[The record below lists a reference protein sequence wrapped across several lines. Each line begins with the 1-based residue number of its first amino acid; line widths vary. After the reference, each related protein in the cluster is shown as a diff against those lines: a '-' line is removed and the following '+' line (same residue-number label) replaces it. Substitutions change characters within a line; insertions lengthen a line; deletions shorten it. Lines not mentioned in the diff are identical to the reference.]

1 MRGRKILAYI
11 NKHLGN
17 PRGIKTIEVGSGL
30 GVYSFIFALRGIDA
44 ALMDYSQE
52 ALSLAEE
59 NFRAGGLRAS
69 FLYLDALSDISGLKG
84 QFDRGN
90 VFRHA

>member
-17 PRGIKTIEVGSGL
+17 SRGIKTIEVGSGL
-30 GVYSFIFALRGIDA
+30 GVYSFIFALRGVEA

-59 NFRAGGLRAS
+59 NFIAGGLS
-69 FLYLDALSDISGLKG
+69 FFS
-84 QFDRGN
+84 
-90 VFRHA
+90 VFRRFIRHIRTEGAV